1 MKRSVPLLIAAIT
14 GFVLIFA
21 HFIPFTEDWG
31 EKAMI
36 WFDILA
42 AVAFILGGGNLLKM
56 NLQKVSDRKPGWAFP
71 LITVIAFLATLAV
84 GLLKV
89 GVHPEEDYPAYS
101 WSGDYVQEGS
111 AFWWAY
117 NYAIYPLTSTMFAML
132 AFFVASAAFRAFRAK
147 NVAAFMLL
155 GTAFIVLLGRTYAG
169 IFLTGWLPYSEA
181 LPLDPAEWGPIW
193 HNMSWWQQMFYGL
206 RLDRLTEVI
215 MNVFNLAGSRAIA
228 IGIAL
233 GVVSTS
239 LKVLL
244 GVDRSYL
251 GSE

>member
-14 GFVLIFA
+14 GFVLIVA
-21 HFIPFTEDWG
+21 HFIPLTQNWG

-56 NLQKVSDRKPGWAFP
+56 NLRKVSDRKPGWGFAAVT
-71 LITVIAFLATLAV
+71 IIAFLATLAV
-84 GLLKV
+84 GLFKV
-89 GVHPEEDYPAYS
+89 GVHPLQDHPTYA
-101 WSGDYVQEGS
+101 WSGDYVQEGG

-117 NYAIYPLTSTMFAML
+117 NYVVYPLTSTMFAML

-147 NVAAFMLL
+147 NLEAMFLL

-169 IFLTGWLPYSEA
+169 ILFTGWLPYTDMLA
-181 LPLDPAEWGPIW
+181 NDPAVW
-193 HNMSWWQQMFYGL
+193 HQMAWWQQMLYGL
-206 RLDRLTEVI
+206 RLDRLTEII
-215 MNVFNLAGSRAIA
+215 MNVFNLAGSRAITL
-228 IGIAL
+228 GIAL

-251 GSE
+251 GSD